1 MTTPVQQAIEALRAE
16 FGTRLSTTV
25 AVREQHGRGEAFVQG
40 FPPDAVIWPENTG
53 EVSTIVRTCHA
64 LRVPVIAYGAGTSL
78 EGHVSAP
85 RGGICIDMSRMDQVL
100 AVHADDADCVVQPG
114 SRAKHS
120 TLSCATPECS
130 SPSIPARMRR
140 SAA

>member
-1 MTTPVQQAIEALRAE
+1 
-16 FGTRLSTTV
+16 
-25 AVREQHGRGEAFVQG
+25 
-40 FPPDAVIWPENTG
+40 VIWPENTG

-85 RGGICIDMSRMDQVL
+85 RGGICIDMSRMDLVL
-100 AVHADDADCVVQPG
+100 AVHADDADCVVQPA
-114 SRAKHS
+114 SRAKRS
-120 TLSCATPECS
+120 TLSCATQDCS
-130 SPSIPARMRR
+130 SQSIRAQMRR